1 MTVDLRGTRVPLTC
15 ATGGLD
21 RGTSTAM
28 YEKEETMPHLVDLD
42 RDGRTLVITM
52 RREARRNAIDADMT
66 AGLDAA
72 FNLLDDDPELRV
84 GVLAGTGAAFS
95 AGTDL
100 KAGSGTPTERG
111 GEYGL
116 IRRRRAKPVIAAVDA
131 PAYGGGFELVL
142 ACDLVVAS
150 SRARFSLPEVQR
162 GVIATCG
169 ALFRTARALPRN
181 VAAELLLT
189 GDPLTAERA
198 HALGLVNVLT
208 EPGDA
213 LEAAIALAG
222 RICCN
227 APVSV
232 SETLNAV
239 EQLHAP
245 DDELGWRATERA
257 FAAVLASEDI
267 HEGLL
272 AFAEKRA
279 PEWSGR

>member
-1 MTVDLRGTRVPLTC
+1 
-15 ATGGLD
+15 
-21 RGTSTAM
+21 
-28 YEKEETMPHLVDLD
+28 MPDLVDLH
-42 RDGRTLVITM
+42 RDGQTLVITM

-84 GVLAGTGAAFS
+84 GVLAGAGAVFS

-100 KAGSGTPTERG
+100 KAGSGATERG

-116 IRRRRAKPVIAAVDA
+116 IRRRRAKPLIAAVDA

-150 SRARFSLPEVQR
+150 SRATFSLPEVQR

-169 ALFRTARALPRN
+169 ALFRSARALPRN

-189 GDPLTAERA
+189 GDPLTADRA
-198 HALGLVNVLT
+198 HVLGLVNVLT
-208 EPGDA
+208 EPGEAID
-213 LEAAIALAG
+213 AAIALAG
-222 RICCN
+222 RISSN

-232 SETLNAV
+232 SETLHAMAAV
-239 EQLHAP
+239 DAP
-245 DDELGWRATERA
+245 GDELGWQVTARA
-257 FAAVLASEDI
+257 FAAVLESEDI

-272 AFAEKRA
+272 AFAEKRS
-279 PEWSGR
+279 PRWSGR